1 MLIPRLPRQLTL
13 HGVLDEVVDL
23 REKDAA
29 AFFTLLKDN
38 LDIVA
43 LFQVQDGVL
52 RAHSCVV

>member
-38 LDIVA
+38 LDIAA
-43 LFQVQDGVL
+43 LIPTEFY
-52 RAHSCVV
+52 